1 MPDGTLPVSKKF
13 NLSIR
18 TSLILRMLFLLTLC
32 LSAFFIASKL
42 LILDH
47 SAKQISHAQIN
58 LISQQV
64 TQKMKNQFDQVEDL
78 LQIGRVWL
86 ENDQIVPGN
95 VTELNRLFH
104 PILEQRNV
112 VSGAIFATSDGREW
126 FLMKGDDGIWTTRST
141 NFPLWDD
148 RTRWQTWSH
157 LDQKPQRVWGRKDYT
172 PSARPWFIGAMS
184 SQLGHVFW
192 TKPYVFF
199 TSQKPGI
206 TASIRWRLADGRDAI
221 LAVDVQLQNL
231 SEFTSSLNFGK
242 QGQTMILTDEL
253 GLLGLP
259 SSVYESSDKPTELI
273 LKPINDV
280 LDGAL
285 KGIVDSWIDVGRPAS
300 SAVLYQADDG
310 DWAAEFSPVKIGG
323 NVLWAS
329 VIAPVVDFAPD
340 TQSHTYELLGILAIV
355 LIISG
360 LITIQMAD
368 KFTNPLRQLLGNSQ
382 RIASMDLTA
391 HPTTSSPVIEIQQL
405 FIAHETMRS
414 NLQGT
419 TQQLI
424 KNNEELEGKVKT
436 RTHEFAQATTQ
447 AERNAKQTQEIL
459 RLSPLPTFVVNT
471 QTQVILSINTQFEFS
486 VGYGLK
492 EVGTISEL
500 NRLLLPEYRHRLPE
514 LISPQGLLKEEG
526 NQDDI
531 PYFEAEI
538 RCKDEKKRLFQLH
551 FTAFDDLVVIGMID
565 LTDQR
570 QFEQDLSK
578 AKETAEEAVR
588 SKSEFLAN
596 MSHEI
601 RTPMNAITGLSHL
614 ALQTD
619 LAPKQKDYFT
629 KISASS
635 HHLLGILNDILD
647 VSKIDAGKMDV
658 EIAEFSLQEALQNVI
673 MITSMNAAAKNLELI
688 VDLTDNLPKKVIGD
702 SLRLGQILINLLN
715 NAIKFTSQGEVYLTV
730 TSSSQ
735 QSSQEGHNLT
745 FSVQDTGIGLTQE
758 QQGRLFKAFSQADG
772 STSRRFGGTGLGLT
786 ICKHLTKLMNS
797 EVKVESQEGI
807 GSRFYFTLCLGAVE
821 VNNTVIEPVNLGD
834 DLASGAFI
842 LDNHLGAGQVL
853 SDYLQRLGLTSIQ
866 PKTLQ
871 QSNNYIA
878 NNIPSVVLF
887 NLQDVQSSELLESL
901 MQCQQAGTYLI
912 ALSALP
918 EDHPSNTLDDGIRLH
933 WDAFLQKP
941 VTPETL
947 ILSLYTSMKK
957 APQGA
962 LFENIE
968 TIAGELYRGAHVLL
982 AEDNEINQQIALE
995 MLGHLDISADVAC
1008 DGLKAIEI
1016 LSSGQHYDAILMDIQ
1031 MPEMDGYEATRQ
1043 IRQKAEW
1050 LTLPIIAMTANVMQS
1065 DKENCL
1071 AAGMNDHISK
1081 PIINEQLKAKLDQW
1095 VIADVP
1101 FRAIDSTENK
1111 RVNTEA
1117 ESFQVQTKVQ
1127 WHYVDTEAG
1136 LKRLEGNTDLYH
1148 KLLVKFSDNYQYAVT
1163 QLQQDIERN
1172 EYAAASL
1179 LVHSIKG
1186 VAANLGIMNVQRFAT
1201 LVENQ
1206 LEQSK
1211 GPKFAEL
1218 EQALLEVCCEINQQ
1232 LQPIRP
1238 QDVSYKAISS
1248 SPELLSEL
1256 THLITLLDE
1265 YDADAR
1271 LSLDKLVALGG
1282 PSQDWQPIQHAIE
1295 QYQFEEAGEFAV
1307 KIQTQLEAK

>member
-1 MPDGTLPVSKKF
+1 MGDGTSPASRKF

-47 SAKQISHAQIN
+47 SAQQISHAQIN

-86 ENDQIVPGN
+86 ENDRLVPGD
-95 VTELNRLFH
+95 VTELNHLFH

-141 NFPLWDD
+141 NLPLWDD
-148 RTRWQTWSH
+148 RTRWQTWSD
-157 LDQKPQRVWGRKDYT
+157 LDQKPQRVWGKKDYT
-172 PSARPWFIGAMS
+172 PSSRPWFIGAMS
-184 SQLGHVFW
+184 SQLGQVYW

-253 GLLGLP
+253 DLLGLP
-259 SSVYESSDKPTELI
+259 SSVYENSDKPTELI

-280 LDGAL
+280 LEGTL
-285 KGIVDSWIDVGRPAS
+285 IGIIDSWIDVGRPAS
-300 SAVLYQADDG
+300 SAVLYQANDG

-329 VIAPVVDFAPD
+329 VIAPVIDFAPD

-360 LITIQMAD
+360 LITIQMAE

-405 FIAHETMRS
+405 FLAHETMRS
-414 NLQGT
+414 NLQRT

-424 KNNEELEGKVKT
+424 KNNEELEGKVKK

-486 VGYGLK
+486 VGYELK
-492 EVGTISEL
+492 EIETISEL

-514 LISPQGLLKEEG
+514 LMSPQGLLKEEG
-526 NQDDI
+526 NHDDI
-531 PYFEAEI
+531 PYFDAEI
-538 RCKDEKKRLFQLH
+538 RCKDEKVRLFQLH

-570 QFEQDLSK
+570 QFELDLSQ
-578 AKETAEEAVR
+578 AKETAEEAVQ

-647 VSKIDAGKMDV
+647 VSKIEAGKMDV
-658 EIAEFSLQEALQNVI
+658 ETAEFSLQEALQNVI
-673 MITSMNAAAKNLELI
+673 MITSMNASAKNLELI
-688 VDLTDNLPKKVIGD
+688 VDLADNLPKKVIGD

-715 NAIKFTSQGEVYLTV
+715 NAIKFTSQGEVCLTIA
-730 TSSSQ
+730 SSAPS
-735 QSSQEGHNLT
+735 SSQEGHCLT

-758 QQGRLFKAFSQADG
+758 QQSRLFQAFSQADG

-786 ICKHLTKLMNS
+786 ICKHLTGLMGS

-821 VNNTVIEPVNLGD
+821 SQNVATNLGD
-834 DLASGAFI
+834 DLASGALI
-842 LDNHLGAGQVL
+842 LDNHPRAGMVL
-853 SDYLQRLGLTSIQ
+853 SDYLQRLGLTSIH
-866 PKTLQ
+866 PKSLQ
-871 QSNNYIA
+871 QSSNYIA
-878 NNIPSVVLF
+878 NNLPSVVLF
-887 NLQDVQSSELLESL
+887 NVQDVQSSELLESL
-901 MQCQQAGTYLI
+901 IQCQQRGTYLV

-918 EDHPSNTLDDGIRLH
+918 EDHPSNTLEDEGIALH
-933 WDAFLQKP
+933 WNAFLQKP

-947 ILSLYTSMKK
+947 TLSLYAAMQKE
-957 APQGA
+957 PQGD
-962 LFENIE
+962 LCEKVE
-968 TIAGELYRGAHVLL
+968 TRGRELYRGAHVLL
-982 AEDNEINQQIALE
+982 AEDNDINQQIALE
-995 MLGHLDISADVAC
+995 MLGHLDISADVAS

-1031 MPEMDGYEATRQ
+1031 MPEMDGYDATRQ

-1050 LTLPIIAMTANVMQS
+1050 QALPIIAMTANVMQS

-1081 PIINEQLKAKLDQW
+1081 PIISEQLKAKLAQW
-1095 VIADVP
+1095 VIAETP
-1101 FRAIDSTENK
+1101 FREREVPDDEAHDSSTESHQ
-1111 RVNTEA
+1111 VNT
-1117 ESFQVQTKVQ
+1117 Q
-1127 WHYVDTEAG
+1127 WHHVDTAAG
-1136 LKRLEGNTDLYH
+1136 LKRLEGNTPLYH
-1148 KLLVKFSDNYQYAVT
+1148 TLLVKFSDNYQHAVT
-1163 QLQQDIERN
+1163 QLQQQMECN
-1172 EYAAASL
+1172 EYADASL
-1179 LVHSIKG
+1179 LAHSIKG
-1186 VAANLGIMNVQRFAT
+1186 VAANLGIMTVQRLAAH
-1201 LVENQ
+1201 VEDQ
-1206 LEQSK
+1206 LEQGK
-1211 GPKFAEL
+1211 QPDLVEL
-1218 EQALLEVCCEINQQ
+1218 SQALLDVCSEINTQ
-1232 LQPIRP
+1232 LQPISP
-1238 QDVSYKAISS
+1238 QTVSHKAISS

-1256 THLITLLDE
+1256 THLITLLEE
-1265 YDADAR
+1265 YDADAK
-1271 LSLDKLVALGG
+1271 LSLEKLVALSG
-1282 PSQDWQPIQHAIE
+1282 PNQDWQPIQQAIE
-1295 QYQFEEAGEFAV
+1295 QYQFEEAGEFAL
-1307 KIQTQLEAK
+1307 KIQTMLETQ